1 MIRGAFYLGLFLYG
15 QWLLFSG
22 HYSNLLLS
30 LGVASAILTV
40 AIAVRMEIVDRET
53 YPMPAPLH
61 LRAWMYW
68 RWLAREVVKAN
79 LDVAR
84 LILSPSLPISPNV
97 FTIKTSQRTDLG
109 RVTFANSITL
119 TPGTVSIDLQGDTIE
134 IHALTQEAAKTLQTG
149 EMDRRV
155 TDMEGFI

>member
-1 MIRGAFYLGLFLYG
+1 
-15 QWLLFSG
+15 
-22 HYSNLLLS
+22 
-30 LGVASAILTV
+30 
-40 AIAVRMEIVDRET
+40 
-53 YPMPAPLH
+53 
-61 LRAWMYW
+61 MYW

-84 LILSPSLPISPNV
+84 RILSPSLPISPTV
-97 FTIKTSQRTDLG
+97 FTLKASQRTNLG